1 MTLLIDTHCW
11 LWWLTEPEKLSDTA
25 VAILKNTDNTIL
37 FSAVSSWEIA
47 IKYSL
52 NKLPLPEPPDRFVP
66 SRIEREGF
74 ATLPI
79 HHAHA
84 LKTASLPH
92 HHKDPFDRL
101 LIAQSMVEAVPIMT
115 ADPTFDLY
123 DVDVI
128 VG

>member
-25 VAILKNTDNTIL
+25 VAILRKMDNTIL

-52 NKLPLPEPPDRFVP
+52 NKLSLPEPPDRFVP

-84 LKTASLPH
+84 LKTASLPP

-115 ADPTFDLY
+115 VDPTFDLY